1 MIVQGPVPRLGPRQP
16 AAVRDVFGSFC
27 TARAARHIEAA
38 RGAPHRQRRVGY
50 AEFASP
56 SAGTVSAR
64 ARALLMTSTTEI
76 IVIDSSRAAAWALG
90 GYRPR
95 HERAHLFCRSPDEE
109 APAFGSRV
117 LKRLS
122 SIRHGAEVLGL
133 TLVLGADPTF
143 SPHVPELNHEL
154 ASSVSPTGFIT
165 LLGIGGCQR
174 ELVEYFESLRMLV
187 HPTVM
192 LGMSF
197 RGL

>member
-1 MIVQGPVPRLGPRQP
+1 V
-16 AAVRDVFGSFC
+16 
-27 TARAARHIEAA
+27 TARCA
-38 RGAPHRQRRVGY
+38 G
-50 AEFASP
+50 
-56 SAGTVSAR
+56 GTVSAH
-64 ARALLMTSTTEI
+64 ARALLMTSATEI
-76 IVIDSSRAAAWALG
+76 MVIDSARAAAWALG
-90 GYRPR
+90 AYRPR
-95 HERAHLFCRSPDEE
+95 HERAHLLCRSPDER

-133 TLVLGADPTF
+133 TLVLGSDPSF
-143 SPHVPELNHEL
+143 SPQVPKLNREL

-165 LLGIGGCQR
+165 LVGIGGCQR
-174 ELVEYFESLRMLV
+174 ELCEYLESLRMLV